1 MNSATSWSHDGARLR
16 LQRSL
21 LDLVLSC
28 SASRID
34 TARAGRFVRFRLA
47 ASLNFWATEV
57 ALPAVLVLLNCM
69 MLVLMLLAA
78 ANE

>member
-1 MNSATSWSHDGARLR
+1 M
-16 LQRSL
+16 
-21 LDLVLSC
+21 
-28 SASRID
+28 
-34 TARAGRFVRFRLA
+34 RFRLA